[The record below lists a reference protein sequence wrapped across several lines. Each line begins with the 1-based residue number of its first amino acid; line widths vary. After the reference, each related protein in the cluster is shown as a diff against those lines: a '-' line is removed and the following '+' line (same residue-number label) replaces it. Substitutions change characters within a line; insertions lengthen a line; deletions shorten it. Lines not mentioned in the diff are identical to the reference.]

1 MTTELTE
8 DKLKTIT
15 IYIKNKDHEN
25 IFNYMTKIS
34 KNVYNSAI
42 YCITIFN
49 KYSNNI
55 FKQILNDEIIK
66 QKKKVK
72 ENSANKYKPTKDEKT
87 KQLDELKL
95 SIEKQFYDK
104 FDEKYNEYSLIKKMK

>member
-1 MTTELTE
+1 MTTNLTE
-8 DKLKTIT
+8 DKIRTTT
-15 IYIKNKDHEN
+15 IYVKNKDYCN
-25 IFNYMTKIS
+25 IFNYITKIS

-55 FKQILNDEIIK
+55 FEQIFKDEIAKQIELDKNIPSNHEPTEEEIL
-66 QKKKVK
+66 KK
-72 ENSANKYKPTKDEKT
+72 
-87 KQLDELKL
+87 LDELKL

-104 FDEKYNEYSLIKKMK
+104 FNEKYNEYQIIKKK